1 MASSLAVDVSTV
13 SLASVTESHDVPR
26 AQASDDRGTTGVI
39 GRTPEFASGTLM
51 GRPVTTARMG
61 NEPWPGKPSR
71 QVGTSGTRRPGH
83 WVGLDPFGANSSSVV
98 RLASNETRPGRSAA
112 SGRLVG
118 AAREPGA
125 QPDDPPPIFVNVTG
139 GVDNVTCG
147 GPASPCATFRYAVNS
162 VANQR
167 LPLAAVATVVL
178 GPGVFGPESCSA
190 NATRPVNI
198 TGAGSGVTTMD
209 CGGVSRA
216 LSAYSSVSMSGI
228 TVTRGFV
235 DVSGACGTDAVD
247 AGGGGGVA
255 VVWAVGQVGSSAM
268 FLDVVFLN
276 NTVVGTIPAIW
287 TSSCGTL
294 GGGGLFLG
302 GGGNDTTVALS
313 QCSFIGNAVSV
324 AFESGS
330 DSYVATFGGGACV
343 VVGDASGADEGSSLA
358 RVIVDVSDCLAQGN
372 TMTDGGNGE

>member
-1 MASSLAVDVSTV
+1 
-13 SLASVTESHDVPR
+13 
-26 AQASDDRGTTGVI
+26 
-39 GRTPEFASGTLM
+39 
-51 GRPVTTARMG
+51 
-61 NEPWPGKPSR
+61 
-71 QVGTSGTRRPGH
+71 
-83 WVGLDPFGANSSSVV
+83 
-98 RLASNETRPGRSAA
+98 
-112 SGRLVG
+112 
-118 AAREPGA
+118 
-125 QPDDPPPIFVNVTG
+125 
-139 GVDNVTCG
+139 
-147 GPASPCATFRYAVNS
+147 
-162 VANQR
+162 
-167 LPLAAVATVVL
+167 
-178 GPGVFGPESCSA
+178 
-190 NATRPVNI
+190 
-198 TGAGSGVTTMD
+198 
-209 CGGVSRA
+209 
-216 LSAYSSVSMSGI
+216 
-228 TVTRGFV
+228 
-235 DVSGACGTDAVD
+235 
-247 AGGGGGVA
+247 
-255 VVWAVGQVGSSAM
+255 M